1 MLLFLRLQL
10 LYLEHRRLTYSVL
23 MAISVLG
30 GVGLFSVPRLAD
42 ASSMVFR
49 PIGHVQ
55 SERAASSSLASETLP
70 GSTVTDLAISDELA
84 GDTYNVAISLIGDS
98 LVVRR
103 DEDYARAFADYGLT
117 LRLDGAGSRSLRYG
131 WLCKH
136 QNRVITAIEPSSP
149 DCRRQGLELVRWWVE
164 SNQLRDVL
172 VVALGTN
179 DAYRRTDDVTASL
192 DELRQL
198 LGDHPLVLVGTSS
211 LPMRQAF
218 ANWNGTATQWC
229 STDLR
234 CRFLDW
240 SAAPDGQDPRH
251 FSSDGVHPST
261 LGGVARA
268 EFIALELS
276 R

>member
-1 MLLFLRLQL
+1 LVAV
-10 LYLEHRRLTYSVL
+10 SAVL
-23 MAISVLG
+23 S
-30 GVGLFSVPRLAD
+30 
-42 ASSMVFR
+42 
-49 PIGHVQ
+49 
-55 SERAASSSLASETLP
+55 
-70 GSTVTDLAISDELA
+70 GSAVTDRTTSDELA
-84 GDTYNVAISLIGDS
+84 SGTHDVAINLIGDS
-98 LVVRR
+98 LIVRR
-103 DEDYARAFADYGLT
+103 DEDYTRAFVDYGLT

-131 WLCKH
+131 WLCK
-136 QNRVITAIEPSSP
+136 QQDRVITAIEPSSP
-149 DCRRQGLELVRWWVE
+149 DCKRQGLELVRWWVE

-192 DELRQL
+192 DELRRL
-198 LGDHPLVLVGTSS
+198 LGVHPLVLVGTSS

-218 ANWNGTATQWC
+218 ASWNDTATQWC
-229 STDLR
+229 VTDLN

-240 SAAPDGQDPRH
+240 AVDPGGQDPNH

>member
-10 LYLEHRRLTYSVL
+10 LYVEHRRLTYGVL
-23 MAISVLG
+23 MFISVLG
-30 GVGLFSVPRLAD
+30 GVGLFSVPHLAS

-49 PIGHVQ
+49 PTGHVQ
-55 SERAASSSLASETLP
+55 AERTASSSLVSETLP
-70 GSTVTDLAISDELA
+70 GSSVTDLASSDELA
-84 GDTYNVAISLIGDS
+84 GDTHNVAINLIGDS

-103 DEDYARAFADYGLT
+103 DEDYTHAFADNGLT

-131 WLCKH
+131 WLCIESS
-136 QNRVITAIEPSSP
+136 RVVTAIEPSSP
-149 DCRRQGLELVRWWVE
+149 DCKRQGLELVRWWVE

-192 DELRQL
+192 IELRRL
-198 LGDHPLVLVGTSS
+198 LGNHPLVLVGTSS

-218 ANWNGTATQWC
+218 ENWNDTATQWC
-229 STDLR
+229 GADID
-234 CRFLDW
+234 CQFLDW
-240 SAAPDGQDPRH
+240 AGDPLGQNPNY